1 MRLPLDLSG
10 KCCIDAL
17 WKCVGPEQPGR
28 GNRVL
33 ERCASPWQL
42 TAIQKNRLSM
52 RCYPNVKYASFKSTD
67 ANQSPG
73 RIRARICLALA
84 SWTEAFQALCW
95 WVRDLE
101 SGRVYPLSRHPKQRL
116 DKNSLFA
123 ENCSIAPSPSN
134 CIALVRI
141 RAFRVSVRDYAT
153 PLKRGDLCLNW
164 RVYPRSYAEQ
174 PAWDSWLLI
183 ASHALMNWHSGYSG
197 WQL

>member
-1 MRLPLDLSG
+1 MWLISVSRDRAKISQSPDSWG
-10 KCCIDAL
+10 CAFRSIWVGSAAL
-17 WKCVGPEQPGR
+17 MHFESAWGR
-28 GNRVL
+28 SSPDGGNRVL

-116 DKNSLFA
+116 DKNSRPA
-123 ENCSIAPSPSN
+123 CSLK
-134 CIALVRI
+134 IALLLLP
-141 RAFRVSVRDYAT
+141 RAIV
-153 PLKRGDLCLNW
+153 
-164 RVYPRSYAEQ
+164 
-174 PAWDSWLLI
+174 
-183 ASHALMNWHSGYSG
+183 
-197 WQL
+197 